1 MSEQSTKMFQAVFE
15 NSPIGLVLVNQDT
28 SVRDANNY
36 MFNMF
41 KLKPKAMSSQR
52 FGNLFNCSVAVGS
65 IGTCGECRECSDCDL
80 RGTIMSVL
88 NEGTSIPDAVMDH
101 AFFVE
106 GQELKKWFKVSASRI
121 VDEGDI
127 FAIVSFSDI
136 TIQKEYEELLNYRLS
151 LDMAT
156 GTTNKYALMNTLQS
170 LAAAKKDLTVAL
182 VDFDNFK
189 LINDNYGHVIGDK
202 VINHF
207 CAAAFANTRKQDVI
221 GRYGGEEFMFIFL
234 GVSSGMLIKALERIS
249 KSFREACE
257 KDLKVSPTFS
267 AGLAELSFE
276 HKAEIDVDSIVEEAD
291 SNLYLSK
298 IRGKNMVTSRG
309 LTISFEKFRKQ

>member
-15 NSPIGLVLVNQDT
+15 NSPVGLVIVNKDT
-28 SVRDANNY
+28 SVRDVNNY

-41 KLKPKAMSSQR
+41 KLKPRAMSSKR
-52 FGNLFNCSVAVGS
+52 FGNLFDCCVAVS
-65 IGTCGECRECSDCDL
+65 SNGTCGENKECSHCNL
-80 RGTIMSVL
+80 RSTIISALDEGISITDTIM
-88 NEGTSIPDAVMDH
+88 NHE
-101 AFFVE
+101 FFVE

-121 VDEGDI
+121 VAEGDP

-136 TIQKEYEELLNYRLS
+136 SMQKEYEELLNYRLS

-170 LAAAKKDLTVAL
+170 LAAAKKDMAVAL

-189 LINDNYGHVIGDK
+189 SINDTYGHVVGDK

-207 CAAAFANTRKQDVI
+207 CSAAFANIRKHDVI
-221 GRYGGEEFMFIFL
+221 GRFGGEEFMFIFL
-234 GVSSGMLIKALERIS
+234 GASSGMLIKALERIS

-257 KDLKVSPTFS
+257 KELRVSATFS
-267 AGLAELSFE
+267 AGLAEPYFDRM
-276 HKAEIDVDSIVEEAD
+276 AEIDADSIVEEAD

-298 IRGKNMVTSRG
+298 KRGKNMVTSRG
-309 LTISFEKFRKQ
+309 LTISFEKSRKL

>member
-15 NSPIGLVLVNQDT
+15 NSPVGLVLVNKDT
-28 SVRDANNY
+28 SVRDVNNY

-41 KLKPKAMSSQR
+41 KLKPKAMVGQR
-52 FGNLFNCSVAVGS
+52 FGNLFSCSVVVGS
-65 IGTCGECRECSDCDL
+65 NGTCGECKECGECDL
-80 RGTIMSVL
+80 RGTIRSVL
-88 NEGTSIPDAVMDH
+88 NEGISIPDTIMDH
-101 AFFVE
+101 KFFLE

-121 VDEGDI
+121 INESDT

-156 GTTNKYALMNTLQS
+156 GTTNKYALMNTLES
-170 LAAAKKDLTVAL
+170 LADAKKDLAVAL

-189 LINDNYGHVIGDK
+189 SINDTYGHVVGDK

-207 CAAAFANTRKQDVI
+207 CAAAFANTRKQDVV
-221 GRYGGEEFMFIFL
+221 GRFGGEEFMLIFL
-234 GVSSGMLIKALERIS
+234 GASSGLLIKTLERIS

-257 KDLKVSPTFS
+257 KELNISPTFS
-267 AGLAELSFE
+267 AGLAELSSE
-276 HKAEIDVDSIVEEAD
+276 HMPEIDADSIVEEAD

-298 IRGKNMVTSRG
+298 SRGKNMITSRG
-309 LTISFEKFRKQ
+309 LTVSFEKFRK